1 MTTKNFTLDKFLAAK
16 AAYIESRLSKRIKN
30 LPDTPQV
37 LREAMD
43 YSLAAGGKRLRPAL
57 VLASAEAFGL
67 KPADAEPAACAI
79 EMVHTYSLIHD
90 DLPALDNDRLRR
102 GKPTSHT
109 VFGEA
114 TAILAGDALLT
125 LAFETCAECAA
136 NKSVGAQRAL
146 TALAVLAHDAGAAGM
161 VGGQSSD
168 IFAEGLL
175 QGDTRRSAQVRT
187 PGRKNLSY
195 FTLPDPAA
203 KPAKAD
209 ILSYIHAHK
218 TGALLR
224 AAVEMGAALAGA
236 SPADRARVRAYGDA
250 AGLAF
255 QITDDILDVTADK
268 KKLGK
273 LGSDAANGKLTYVTL
288 YGLEAARE
296 HALAQTNKA
305 TAALNG
311 IRGANR
317 AKLAPLYAL
326 AEFILGRTH

>member
-1 MTTKNFTLDKFLAAK
+1 MMTQTCNLEKYLSGK
-16 AAYIESRLSKRIKN
+16 ASYIEKRLARRI
-30 LPDTPQV
+30 LSVPDTPAA
-37 LREAMD
+37 LLDAMN
-43 YSLAAGGKRLRPAL
+43 YSLSAGGKRLRPAL
-57 VLASAEAFGL
+57 VLAAAEAFGL
-67 KPADAEPAACAI
+67 KASDAEPAACAI

-90 DLPALDNDRLRR
+90 DLPALDNDTLRR

-125 LAFETCAECAA
+125 LAFETCAACAG
-136 NKSVGAQRAL
+136 KSSVGPARTL
-146 TALAVLAHDAGAAGM
+146 KALALLARAAGASGM

-175 QGDTRRSAQVRT
+175 NGDTRRSCAVKT
-187 PGRKNLSY
+187 GVKKGISY
-195 FTLPDPAA
+195 FTLPPGR
-203 KPAKAD
+203 KTPGKAD
-209 ILSYIHAHK
+209 ILRYIHLHK

-224 AAVEMGAALAGA
+224 CAVEMGATLGGAGA
-236 SPADRARVRAYGDA
+236 GDLARMRAYGDS

-288 YGLEAARE
+288 YGLDAARS
-296 HALAQTNKA
+296 HARRQTSKA
-305 TAALNG
+305 AAALNG
-311 IRGANR
+311 IRGADR
-317 AKLAPLYAL
+317 RKLAPLYAL
-326 AEFILGRTH
+326 AEFMLGRTH